1 MSMPHSTDDTRTRR
15 YGWSDPKAGAAA
27 ARRMSGRDYMTAM
40 MKGEI
45 PVGPIMD
52 TLAFRLTEVGDGHA
66 VFECEPGEFVYNAI
80 GSVHGGIPATLID
93 SAASCAVH
101 TKLPAG
107 TGYTTINLSVDMIKG
122 ITDAVGKLRCEGR
135 VVRAGNRIA
144 VADAELKGADG
155 TLYARGSVTC
165 LILPPPKR

>member
-1 MSMPHSTDDTRTRR
+1 MPHSTDDTRTRR
-15 YGWSDPKAGAAA
+15 YSWSDPKPGADA
-27 ARRMSGRDYMTAM
+27 ARRMSGLDYITAM
-40 MKGEI
+40 MKGAI

-52 TLAFRLTEVGDGHA
+52 TLAFRLVEVGDGVA
-66 VFECEPGEFVYNAI
+66 VFECEPREFVYNAI

-107 TGYTTINLSVDMIKG
+107 TGYTTVNLSVDMIKS
-122 ITDAVGKLRCEGR
+122 ITAASGTLRCEGR

>member
-1 MSMPHSTDDTRTRR
+1 MPHASDESRTRR
-15 YGWSDPKAGAAA
+15 YSWSDPRTAVDA
-27 ARRMSGRDYMTAM
+27 ARRMSGKDYLTAV
-40 MKGEI
+40 MKGEL
-45 PVGPIMD
+45 PAGPIMD
-52 TLAFRLTEVGDGHA
+52 TLAFRLTEIGDGRA
-66 VFECEPGEFVYNAI
+66 VFVCEPGEFVYNAI

-107 TGYTTINLSVDMIKG
+107 TGYTTINLAVDMIKA
-122 ITDAVGKLRCEGR
+122 ITDSVGTLTCEGR

-165 LILPPPKR
+165 IILQPPKS

>member
-1 MSMPHSTDDTRTRR
+1 MPHSADDTRTRR
-15 YGWSDPKAGAAA
+15 YGWRDPRPGAAA
-27 ARRMSGRDYMTAM
+27 AQRMSGLDYMTAM

-45 PVGPIMD
+45 AAGPIMD
-52 TLAFRLTEVGDGHA
+52 TLAFRLAAVGDGFA
-66 VFECEPGEFVYNAI
+66 AFECEPKEFAYNAL
-80 GSVHGGIPATLID
+80 GSVHGGLPATLID

-107 TGYTTINLSVDMIKG
+107 TGYTTVNLAVDMIKP
-122 ITDAVGKLRCEGR
+122 ITEAAGTLRCEGR

-155 TLYARGSVTC
+155 TLYARGSATC
-165 LILPPPKR
+165 LILPPPKRPG

>member
-1 MSMPHSTDDTRTRR
+1 MPHSSENTRTRR
-15 YGWSDPKAGAAA
+15 YSWSDPKTAVEA
-27 ARRMSGRDYMTAM
+27 ARRMSGKDYLTAV
-40 MKGEI
+40 MKGEL
-45 PVGPIMD
+45 PAGPIMD
-52 TLAFRLTEVGDGHA
+52 TLAFRLAEIGDGLA
-66 VFECEPGEFVYNAI
+66 VFVCEPSEFVYNAI

-101 TKLPAG
+101 TKLAAG
-107 TGYTTINLSVDMIKG
+107 TGYTTINLAVDMIKP
-122 ITDAVGKLRCEGR
+122 ITDAVGTLRCEGR

-165 LILPPPKR
+165 LILQPGKP

>member
-1 MSMPHSTDDTRTRR
+1 MPHAPDDTRSRR
-15 YGWSDPKAGAAA
+15 YSWSDPKTALEA
-27 ARRMSGRDYMTAM
+27 ARRMSGRDYLTAV
-40 MKGEI
+40 MKGEL
-45 PVGPIMD
+45 PAGPIMD
-52 TLAFRLTEVGDGHA
+52 TLAFRFSEIGDGLA
-66 VFECEPGEFVYNAI
+66 VFVCEPAEFVYNAI

-107 TGYTTINLSVDMIKG
+107 TGYTTINLAVDMIKP
-122 ITDAVGKLRCEGR
+122 ITDAVGILRCEGR

-165 LILPPPKR
+165 LILQPGKP

>member
-1 MSMPHSTDDTRTRR
+1 MTMPHSTDDTRTRR
-15 YGWSDPKAGAAA
+15 YSWSDPKIAAA
-27 ARRMSGRDYMTAM
+27 AAQRMSGLDYMTAV
-40 MKGEI
+40 MKGEL
-45 PVGPIMD
+45 PAGPIMD
-52 TLAFRLTEVGDGHA
+52 TLAFRLTEVGDGRA
-66 VFECEPGEFVYNAI
+66 VFVSEPGEFVYNAI

-107 TGYTTINLSVDMIKG
+107 TGYTTVNLSVDMIKG
-122 ITDAVGKLRCEGR
+122 ITDTVGTLRCEGR
-135 VVRAGNRIA
+135 VVRAGNRVA

-165 LILPPPKR
+165 LIIQPAKP

>member
-1 MSMPHSTDDTRTRR
+1 MPHSTDDSRTRR
-15 YGWSDPKAGAAA
+15 YSWSDPQIAAA
-27 ARRMSGRDYMTAM
+27 AAQRMSGLDYMTAV
-40 MKGEI
+40 MKGEL
-45 PVGPIMD
+45 PSPPIMS
-52 TLAFRLTEVGDGHA
+52 TLAFRLVEVGDGRVA
-66 VFECEPGEFVYNAI
+66 FVCEPGEFVYNAI

-107 TGYTTINLSVDMIKG
+107 TGYTTVNLSVDMIRPISG
-122 ITDAVGKLRCEGR
+122 SVGALRCEGR
-135 VVRAGNRIA
+135 VVRAGNRVA

-165 LILPPPKR
+165 LILPPAKR

>member
-1 MSMPHSTDDTRTRR
+1 MPHAPDDTRTRR
-15 YGWSDPKAGAAA
+15 YSWSDPKIAVEA
-27 ARRMSGRDYMTAM
+27 ARRMSGRDYLTAV
-40 MKGEI
+40 MKGEL
-45 PVGPIMD
+45 PAGPIMD
-52 TLAFRLTEVGDGHA
+52 TLAFRLAEIGDGLA
-66 VFECEPGEFVYNAI
+66 VFVSEPAEFVYNAI

-107 TGYTTINLSVDMIKG
+107 TGYTTINLAVDMIKP
-122 ITDAVGKLRCEGR
+122 ITDTVGTLRCEGR

-165 LILPPPKR
+165 LILQPVKP

>member
-1 MSMPHSTDDTRTRR
+1 MGSLCS
-15 YGWSDPKAGAAA
+15 
-27 ARRMSGRDYMTAM
+27 
-40 MKGEI
+40 
-45 PVGPIMD
+45 
-52 TLAFRLTEVGDGHA
+52 
-66 VFECEPGEFVYNAI
+66 CEPAEFVYNVI

-107 TGYTTINLSVDMIKG
+107 TGYTTINLAVDMIKP
-122 ITDAVGKLRCEGR
+122 ITDAVGILRCEGR

-165 LILPPPKR
+165 LILQPGKP

>member
-1 MSMPHSTDDTRTRR
+1 MPHSKDDSRTRR
-15 YGWSDPKAGAAA
+15 YSWSDPRIAAA
-27 ARRMSGRDYMTAM
+27 AAQRMSGMDYMTAV
-40 MKGEI
+40 MKGEL
-45 PVGPIMD
+45 PAGPIME
-52 TLAFRLTEVGDGHA
+52 TLAFRLTQVGDGHV
-66 VFECEPGEFVYNAI
+66 VFECEPAEFAYNAI

-107 TGYTTINLSVDMIKG
+107 TGYTTINLAVDMIKA
-122 ITDAVGKLRCEGR
+122 ITDTVGTLRCEGR

-144 VADAELKGADG
+144 VADAELKGTDG

-165 LILPPPKR
+165 LIIQPGKP

>member
-1 MSMPHSTDDTRTRR
+1 MPHSTDDARTRR
-15 YGWSDPKAGAAA
+15 YSWSDPKPGADA
-27 ARRMSGRDYMTAM
+27 ARRMSGLDYMTAM

-52 TLAFRLTEVGDGHA
+52 TLVFRLVEVGDGRA

-107 TGYTTINLSVDMIKG
+107 TGYTTVNLSVDMIKG
-122 ITDAVGKLRCEGR
+122 ITDAVGTLRCEGR

-165 LILPPPKR
+165 LILLPPKR

>member
-1 MSMPHSTDDTRTRR
+1 MTMPHATDDTRTRR
-15 YGWSDPKAGAAA
+15 YGWRDPRIGAEA
-27 ARRMSGRDYMTAM
+27 ARRMSGLDYMTAVM
-40 MKGEI
+40 NGAL
-45 PVGPIMD
+45 PAGPIMD
-52 TLAFRLTEVGDGHA
+52 TLAFRLTGVGDGVA
-66 VFECEPGEFVYNAI
+66 VFEIEPGEFVYNAI
-80 GSVHGGIPATLID
+80 GSMHGGIPATLID

-107 TGYTTINLSVDMIKG
+107 TGYTTVNLSVDMIKA
-122 ITDAVGKLRCEGR
+122 ITGSVGTLRCTGR

-165 LILPPPKR
+165 LIIQPPKP